1 MTDYRLDKRELAELR
16 AAHRQVRDVRAAYRI
31 NAVVLLGQ
39 GWSTAEVA
47 GALLMDP
54 ETVRSYFKRY
64 TCGGVEELLRMS
76 YVGSEARLDPAQM
89 AELDA
94 HLRTHLYLTAEA
106 VARWVEQ
113 RWGVRYTPSGMTA
126 VLHCLGY
133 TYKKAKLTP
142 GKPDPERQEA
152 FLETYKK
159 IKENKEESDPIYF
172 MDATHPQHNP
182 VIGCGWIKR
191 GEDYPIKSNT
201 GRQRLNINGAIEY
214 PDLLGRNPLR
224 CHHRCRLDHRLV
236 PADREGK
243 PTGQAHCRDL
253 RQCPLL
259 PFSGGSGVPED
270 LAHTFGVPAGLF
282 AQSQPHRALL
292 EVLQAPGA
300 LQPILRNVRE
310 VQGRLSAVLRQARC
324 VCPAAPHAADR
335 KLRNHRQL
343 KCRNL
348 VFVTYKYEYTASL
361 ESTGSRGR
369 ATVNAARTNWLI
381 GLSQLRNCR

>member
-39 GWSTAEVA
+39 GWSTEDVA

-76 YVGSEARLDPAQM
+76 YVGSEALLDPAQM

-126 VLHCLGY
+126 VLHRLGY

-142 GKPDPERQEA
+142 GKPDPDRQEA
-152 FLETYKK
+152 FLETYKT

-191 GEDYPIKSNT
+191 GKDYPIKSNT
-201 GRQRLNINGAIEY
+201 GRQRLNINGAIEIQTY
-214 PDLLGRNPLR
+214 SAEIRFDVTIDAASTIALFEQIEKANPQARRIVVICDNARYYRSRAVQEYLKTSR
-224 CHHRCRLDHRLV
+224 IHLEFLPAYSPNLNLIERFWKFFKRQVLYNRYYETFEKYKDACRQFFARLDAYV
-236 PADREGK
+236 P
-243 PTGQAHCRDL
+243 
-253 RQCPLL
+253 
-259 PFSGGSGVPED
+259 
-270 LAHTFGVPAGLF
+270 
-282 AQSQPHRALL
+282 
-292 EVLQAPGA
+292 
-300 LQPILRNVRE
+300 
-310 VQGRLSAVLRQARC
+310 
-324 VCPAAPHAADR
+324 
-335 KLRNHRQL
+335 
-343 KCRNL
+343 
-348 VFVTYKYEYTASL
+348 
-361 ESTGSRGR
+361 
-369 ATVNAARTNWLI
+369 
-381 GLSQLRNCR
+381 QLRTLLTENFEIIGN